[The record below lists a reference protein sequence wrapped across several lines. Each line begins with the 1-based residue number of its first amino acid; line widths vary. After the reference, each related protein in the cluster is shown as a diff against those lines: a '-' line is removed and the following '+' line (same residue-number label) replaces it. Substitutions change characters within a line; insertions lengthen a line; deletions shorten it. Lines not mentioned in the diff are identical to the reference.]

1 MKHMVFFVIFVVLVF
16 YAAFQ
21 YDRLSCD
28 SRWESSG
35 ITSKYSVLGGCKVQ
49 VAGKWIPEISY
60 RAIE

>member
-35 ITSKYSVLGGCKVQ
+35 ITSKYSAIGGCKLHV
-49 VAGKWIPEISY
+49 GNKWIPENAY
-60 RAIE
+60 RVVE